1 MRTAWLLIAAV
12 LAGCSS
18 QSAAPKPKVDL
29 AAFYEPTEP
38 AHIVGPIHYVGTKD
52 LGVYLFATPEGHI
65 LLDGAMP
72 GSEGTIESSIEKLG
86 FKTEDVRILL
96 ISHAHIDHAGTLAY
110 FKKKTGATLM
120 VMAPDD
126 ELLASGG
133 KADYLYADDPTM
145 HYAAVTADRVLKDGD
160 TVSLG
165 GIELTARRTPGHT
178 RGCTTWL
185 TTIED
190 GGRTFSVVF
199 PGSTSINPGTRLG
212 RDASYS
218 GIADDYKRS
227 LELLASLEPDIFLA
241 AHASFFDFAA
251 KRERAATEG
260 ATAFVDLEGYR
271 RRLAE
276 QRAKLEKALA
286 E

>member
-1 MRTAWLLIAAV
+1 MRMAWLLIVTV
-12 LAGCSS
+12 LAACSS
-18 QSAAPKPKVDL
+18 QSAVPKPKVDL

-110 FKKKTGATLM
+110 FKKKTGAKLM

-145 HYAAVTADRVLKDGD
+145 HFAPVTADRVLKDGD

-165 GIELTARRTPGHT
+165 GVELTARRTPGHT

-185 TTIED
+185 TKIEE

-199 PGSTSINPGTRLG
+199 AGSTSINPGTRLG
-212 RDASYS
+212 RDPSYP
-218 GIADDYKRS
+218 GIADDYKHS
-227 LELLASLEPDIFLA
+227 LELLASLEPDIFLG
-241 AHASFFDFAA
+241 AHASFFDFAG
-251 KRERAATEG
+251 KRTRAATEG
-260 ATAFVDLEGYR
+260 AAAYLDLDGYR
-271 RRLAE
+271 RRVAD
-276 QRAKLEKALA
+276 QRAKFEKALA